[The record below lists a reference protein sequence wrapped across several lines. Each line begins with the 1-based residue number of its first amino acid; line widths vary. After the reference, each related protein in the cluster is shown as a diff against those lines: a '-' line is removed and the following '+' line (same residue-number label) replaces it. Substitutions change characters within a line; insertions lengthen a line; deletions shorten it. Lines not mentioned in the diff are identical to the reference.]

1 MQCVV
6 TAIFIS
12 ILNSGII
19 FLVSV
24 DVEDEKIEQSWLSFR
39 KPGCFMLICSFCN
52 DCYLLNEYFLHSIL
66 R

>member
-12 ILNSGII
+12 MLNSGII

-24 DVEDEKIEQSWLSFR
+24 DMGGEKTEKSWLSFR
-39 KPGCFMLICSFCN
+39 TTWMSMLICSFCYG
-52 DCYLLNEYFLHSIL
+52 CHLLNDYFF
-66 R
+66 RWYV